1 MSLRGNV
8 KSALLAYGMVMALS
22 GAIVATQSV
31 DDFDA
36 WMRTIEQKT
45 QAVQQNISA
54 RNADAVAADAK
65 SLDEAFRLV
74 EDFWVRRGDAADAVT
89 LSKQAREHAA
99 ELLKAAAEKDFDR
112 ASTQAIRVAETCTSC
127 HRLYRPLP

>member
-1 MSLRGNV
+1 
-8 KSALLAYGMVMALS
+8 MALS
-22 GAIVATQSV
+22 SVMVATQSI
-31 DDFDA
+31 DEFDA

-45 QAVQQNISA
+45 QSVQQNIA
-54 RNADAVAADAK
+54 VRNADAVATDAK

-99 ELLKAAAEKDFDR
+99 ELLKAASEKDFDR

>member
-1 MSLRGNV
+1 
-8 KSALLAYGMVMALS
+8 MALS
-22 GAIVATQSV
+22 GAIAATQSV
-31 DDFDA
+31 DEFDA

-45 QAVQQNISA
+45 QSVQQSIGS

-65 SLDEAFRLV
+65 SLEETFRLV
-74 EDFWVRRGDAADAVT
+74 EDFWVRRGDATDAVA

-99 ELLKAAAEKDFDR
+99 DLLKAAADKDFDR

>member
-1 MSLRGNV
+1 MRHILVACG
-8 KSALLAYGMVMALS
+8 LVMALS
-22 GAIVATQSV
+22 GAIAAGQSI
-31 DDFDA
+31 DEFDA

-45 QAVQQNISA
+45 QSVQQNISG
-54 RNADAVAADAK
+54 RNADAVTADAK